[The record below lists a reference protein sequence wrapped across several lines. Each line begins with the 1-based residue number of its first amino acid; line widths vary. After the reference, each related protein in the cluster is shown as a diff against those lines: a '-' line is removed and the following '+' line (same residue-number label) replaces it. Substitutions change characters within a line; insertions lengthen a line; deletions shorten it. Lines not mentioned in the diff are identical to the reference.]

1 MSRKLKMVLIIAIV
15 TLVTVIAENIAI
27 DVFVAK
33 NFTEDLFGFRDFI
46 VSVFQLIK
54 LAVNGLTVYFAYAIY
69 KMLE

>member
-1 MSRKLKMVLIIAIV
+1 MVLIIAIV